1 MTGPVGRTA
10 IGRVVRGAL
19 VLWFLVPLVPILLWA
34 FANRWPF
41 PDLLPQRWGLDGIRS
56 GLTAGAPHAFVVSAA
71 LGLAVAAIATPAGAL
86 AARALA
92 SGGVPLPRLVEAV
105 LLAPLIL
112 PAFAVALGLD
122 VLVLRTRVP
131 SPLAVV
137 AVLSVAAI
145 PYTTYMMRVAFGAY
159 DKGYEDEARTLGA
172 SRFMVLIR
180 VQIPLLA
187 PALSG
192 AAFLAFLVGWS
203 DYVVTL
209 LIGGGQVVSVPIL
222 VGSFAAG
229 TGNSSVV
236 AAMSV
241 AAVIPP
247 LILLAVVARAGRRTG
262 TPA

>member
-1 MTGPVGRTA
+1 MTTSVTRTAVGRA
-10 IGRVVRGAL
+10 VRGAL
-19 VLWFLVPLVPILLWA
+19 MLWFLVPLIPILLWA
-34 FANRWPF
+34 LANRWPF
-41 PDLLPQRWGLDGIRS
+41 PELLPRQWGLDGVRG
-56 GLTAGAPHAFVVSAA
+56 GLAAGAPHAFVVSAA
-71 LGLAVAAIATPAGAL
+71 IGLAVAAIATPAGAL

-92 SGGVPLPRLVEAV
+92 SGRMPLPRLIEAV

-122 VLVLRTRVP
+122 VLVLRVRVP

-137 AVLSVAAI
+137 AVLAVAAI

-172 SRFMVLIR
+172 SRAVVLFR

-209 LIGGGQVVSVPIL
+209 LIGGGRLVSIPIL
-222 VGSFAAG
+222 VASFAAG

-236 AAMSV
+236 SALSL

-247 LILLAVVARAGRRTG
+247 LTLLVVVARAGRRLG
-262 TPA
+262 TAT

>member
-1 MTGPVGRTA
+1 MIAALARTT
-10 IGRVVRGAL
+10 IGRAVRAVL
-19 VLWFLVPLVPILLWA
+19 VLWFLLPLVPILLWA

-41 PDLLPQRWGLDGIRS
+41 PDLLPQQWGLDGVRS
-56 GLTAGAPHAFVVSAA
+56 GLAAGAPNAFVVSAA

-92 SGGVPLPRLVEAV
+92 SGRLPLPRVIEAV
-105 LLAPLIL
+105 LFAPLIL

-122 VLVLRTRVP
+122 VLVLRTGVP

-145 PYTTYMMRVAFGAY
+145 PYTTYLMRVAFGAY
-159 DKGYEDEARTLGA
+159 DKGFEEEARTLGA
-172 SRFMVLIR
+172 SRATVLVR

-192 AAFLAFLVGWS
+192 AAFLAFLVGWT

-209 LIGGGQVVSVPIL
+209 LIGGGRVVSVPIL
-222 VGSFAAG
+222 VASFAAG

-236 AAMSV
+236 AALSM

-247 LILLAVVARAGRRTG
+247 LILLTVVARTGPRTG
-262 TPA
+262 RET

>member
-1 MTGPVGRTA
+1 MTDWTRAATTGRA
-10 IGRVVRGAL
+10 VRMTL
-19 VLWFLVPLVPILLWA
+19 VLWFLLPLVPILLWA

-41 PDLLPQRWGLDGIRS
+41 PDLLPQQWGLDGVRS
-56 GLTAGAPHAFVVSAA
+56 GLAAGAPHAFVVSTAI
-71 LGLAVAAIATPAGAL
+71 GLAVAAIATPAGAL

-92 SGGVPLPRLVEAV
+92 SGRLPFPRLIEAV
-105 LLAPLIL
+105 LFAPLVL
-112 PAFAVALGLD
+112 PAFAVAMGLD
-122 VLVLRTRVP
+122 VLVLRARVP

-145 PYTTYMMRVAFGAY
+145 PYTTYLMRVAFGAY
-159 DKGYEDEARTLGA
+159 DIGFEEEARTLGA
-172 SRFMVLIR
+172 SRLTVLLR

-209 LIGGGQVVSVPIL
+209 LIGGGQLVTVPIL

-229 TGNSSVV
+229 TGNDAVV
-236 AAMSV
+236 AALSL
-241 AAVIPP
+241 AAVVPP
-247 LILLAVVARAGRRTG
+247 LILLVVVARAGRRTQ

>member
-1 MTGPVGRTA
+1 MTAWTRTA
-10 IGRVVRGAL
+10 TGRGVRAAL
-19 VLWFLVPLVPILLWA
+19 ALWFLLPLVPMLLWA

-41 PDLLPQRWGLDGIRS
+41 PDLLPQQWGLDGVRS
-56 GLTAGAPHAFVVSAA
+56 GLTAGAQHAFVVSTAI
-71 LGLAVAAIATPAGAL
+71 GLAVAAIATPAGAL

-92 SGGVPLPRLVEAV
+92 SGRLPFPRLTEAV
-105 LLAPLIL
+105 LFAPLVL
-112 PAFAVALGLD
+112 PAFAVAMGLD
-122 VLVLRTRVP
+122 VLVLSTRVP

-145 PYTTYMMRVAFGAY
+145 PYTTYLMRAAFGAY
-159 DKGYEDEARTLGA
+159 DIGFEEEARTLGA
-172 SRFMVLIR
+172 SRATVLLR

-209 LIGGGQVVSVPIL
+209 LIGGGRVVSVPIL

-229 TGNSSVV
+229 TGNSAVV
-236 AAMSV
+236 AALSL

-247 LILLAVVARAGRRTG
+247 LILLVAVARAGRRTQ
-262 TPA
+262 TPS

>member
-1 MTGPVGRTA
+1 MTGIRAAMGRM
-10 IGRVVRGAL
+10 VRAAL
-19 VLWFLVPLVPILLWA
+19 VLWFLIPLTPILLWA

-41 PDLLPQRWGLDGIRS
+41 PNLLPQQWGFDGVRS
-56 GLTAGAPHAFVVSAA
+56 SLTAGAPHAFVVSAT

-92 SGGVPLPRLVEAV
+92 VGRLPLQRLIEAA
-105 LLAPLIL
+105 LFAPLIL

-122 VLVLRTRVP
+122 VLVLRTRTP

-145 PYTTYMMRVAFGAY
+145 PYTTYLMRVAFSAY

-172 SRFMVLIR
+172 SRAMVLIR

-192 AAFLAFLVGWS
+192 AAFLAFLVGWT

-209 LIGGGQVVSVPIL
+209 LIGGGRVVSVPIL
-222 VGSFAAG
+222 VASFAAG

-236 AAMSV
+236 AALSL

-247 LILLAVVARAGRRTG
+247 LILLTVLARTG
-262 TPA
+262 TRTATST

>member
-1 MTGPVGRTA
+1 MKGAVGRGPVGR
-10 IGRVVRGAL
+10 VVRAAL

-41 PDLLPQRWGLDGIRS
+41 PDLLPQQWGLDGLRS
-56 GLTAGAPHAFVVSAA
+56 GLAAGAPHAFVVSAA

-92 SGGVPLPRLVEAV
+92 SGAVPVPRLVEAV
-105 LLAPLIL
+105 LFAPLIL

-131 SPLAVV
+131 SALAVI
-137 AVLSVAAI
+137 AILSVAAI

-159 DKGYEDEARTLGA
+159 DKCYEEEARTLGA
-172 SRFMVLIR
+172 SPSMVLIR

-209 LIGGGQVVSVPIL
+209 LIGGGRVVSVPIL

-236 AAMSV
+236 AALSL

-247 LILLAVVARAGRRTG
+247 LILLVVVARAGRRNR

>member
-1 MTGPVGRTA
+1 MTAWNRTA
-10 IGRVVRGAL
+10 TGRGVRAAL
-19 VLWFLVPLVPILLWA
+19 VLWFLLPLVPMLLWA

-41 PDLLPQRWGLDGIRS
+41 PDLLPQQWGLDGVRS
-56 GLTAGAPHAFVVSAA
+56 GLTAGAPHAFVVSTAI
-71 LGLAVAAIATPAGAL
+71 GLAVAAIATPAGAL

-92 SGGVPLPRLVEAV
+92 SGRLPFPRLTEAV
-105 LLAPLIL
+105 LFAPLVL
-112 PAFAVALGLD
+112 PAFAVAMGLD

-145 PYTTYMMRVAFGAY
+145 PYTTYLMRAAFGAY
-159 DKGYEDEARTLGA
+159 DIGFEEEARTLGA
-172 SRFMVLIR
+172 SRATVLLR

-209 LIGGGQVVSVPIL
+209 LIGGGRVVSVPIL

-229 TGNSSVV
+229 TGNSAVV
-236 AAMSV
+236 AALSL
-241 AAVIPP
+241 AAVLPP
-247 LILLAVVARAGRRTG
+247 LILLVAVARAGRRTQ
-262 TPA
+262 TPS

>member
-1 MTGPVGRTA
+1 MTGPVSRTV
-10 IGRVVRGAL
+10 IERTVRGAL
-19 VLWFLVPLVPILLWA
+19 VLWFLVPLTPILLWA

-41 PDLLPQRWGLDGIRS
+41 PDLLPQQWGLDGVRS
-56 GLTAGAPHAFVVSAA
+56 GLAAGAPHAIVVSAA
-71 LGLAVAAIATPAGAL
+71 IGLAVATIATPAGAL

-92 SGGVPLPRLVEAV
+92 SGRVPVPRLFEAV
-105 LLAPLIL
+105 LFAPLIL

-122 VLVLRTRVP
+122 VLVLRSRVP

-145 PYTTYMMRVAFGAY
+145 PYTTYLMRVAFSAY
-159 DKGYEDEARTLGA
+159 DEGYEEEARTLGA
-172 SRFMVLIR
+172 SRAVVLIR

-192 AAFLAFLVGWS
+192 AAFLAFLVGWT

-209 LIGGGQVVSVPIL
+209 LIGGGRLVSVPIL
-222 VGSFAAG
+222 VASFAAG

-236 AAMSV
+236 AALSL

-247 LILLAVVARAGRRTG
+247 LTLLVVVAGAGRRTG
-262 TPA
+262 TST